1 MKNKLTILFLSLI
14 LSVFLW
20 ISITLSSEYNAS
32 LTLPVKLINAPGGYV
47 PVATTSDEVK
57 VKVRGKGWN
66 IVTTM
71 LTTQNDYYVDAGK
84 ELHKKKVL
92 ELKSFANENP
102 WLTSKLQILE
112 VSPNTISFSFEKL
125 GTAKLKIVPH
135 LRLDF
140 KKGYGLA
147 GDIIVFPE
155 STLVS
160 GPISKVNSL
169 VDVPTEIV
177 KMNELSEKTESTIS
191 LKSIK
196 DIEYEFQTV
205 VLTIDVQQIVEQN
218 YSGVNV
224 SVSNVPA
231 DRDIVLLPNQIT
243 VQLRGGIDVLG
254 KLDKSQINASVYFHE
269 IVADTI
275 GSIMPKIEVPNHTK
289 LVSINPERLKYI
301 IKKFSK

>member
-1 MKNKLTILFLSLI
+1 MKNKLIILFLSLI

-20 ISITLSSEYNAS
+20 ISITLSSEYNSS
-32 LTLPVKLINAPGGYV
+32 LTLSVKLINAPLGYV
-47 PVATTSDEVK
+47 PVATTPNEVN
-57 VKVRGKGWN
+57 VKIKGKGWN
-66 IVTTM
+66 ILTTM

-84 ELHKKKVL
+84 EIQKKQVL
-92 ELKSFANENP
+92 ELKSFANGNP
-102 WLTSKLQILE
+102 WLTSRLQILE
-112 VSPNTISFSFEKL
+112 VTPDTMSFSFEKI
-125 GTAKLKIVPH
+125 GYAKKKIVPH

-140 KKGYGLA
+140 KDGYGLA

-160 GPISKVNSL
+160 GPISKINSL

-177 KMNELSEKTESTIS
+177 KTNELSEKTERNVS
-191 LKSIK
+191 LKNIK

-205 VLTIDVQQIVEQN
+205 ALTIDVQQVVEQN
-218 YSGVNV
+218 YSDVNV
-224 SVSNVPA
+224 SVINVPN

-254 KLDKSQINASVYFHE
+254 KLDKSQINASIYFHE
-269 IVADTI
+269 IIADTT
-275 GSIMPKIEVPNHTK
+275 GSITPKIEVPNHTK